1 MAQASEELIV
11 VGKVSSVYGV
21 KGWVKLYSFTEPMS
35 NLLEYS
41 QLYMQRGE
49 QWQPVS
55 ISEGRQHGKSL
66 VVALEGVDDREQ
78 AKALAGSELAVS
90 RSELPD
96 LPKDDFYW
104 HQLEGLQVLTE
115 VEGVQQLLG
124 VVDHMMATGA
134 NDVMA
139 VQPCDGS
146 IDQQERLLPYVP
158 GVYVKSVDLDAGMIL
173 VDWDPAF

>member
-1 MAQASEELIV
+1 MTQASEELIV

-35 NLLEYS
+35 NLLDFS
-41 QLYMQRGE
+41 QLYIKRGG
-49 QWQPVS
+49 QWQPTS
-55 ISEGRQHGKSL
+55 ITEGRQHGKSL
-66 VVALEGVDDREQ
+66 VASLKGVDDREQ

-90 RSELPD
+90 QSELPA
-96 LPKDDFYW
+96 LAAEDFYW

-115 VEGVQQLLG
+115 IDGVRQLLG

-134 NDVMA
+134 NDVM
-139 VQPCDGS
+139 VVHPCEAS

-158 GVYVKSVDLDAGMIL
+158 GIYVKSVDLEAGTIL
-173 VDWDPAF
+173 VDWDPTF